1 MKIGFFSP
9 TINKIGG
16 GELVTLNMIRALKK
30 KDHKVVIYSSN
41 KINQSSIQNFLG
53 EKINYYEEII
63 IGPNCLDPYSLE
75 NIYPNLL
82 KSFIFKHKCDFLIDT
97 FSDAVFPW
105 SNAVYFQKNERAKR
119 LPKNMKGLFFIPYKA
134 YLNNFK
140 NQKRAENVTLMA
152 CSQFAARS
160 IQRSSGQKVNVL
172 YPPVSD
178 FFKLKSGGNMKSDM
192 VATVSRI
199 SSDKRP
205 ESIASIAKLS
215 QRDLSFVII
224 GSCRSV
230 NELTVLRKL
239 KDDIRQLGIEK
250 KVKLLI
256 NVSKEKQREILQKAK
271 IYLHPHVPYEGFG
284 ISVVEAMSAGC
295 VPIVPDTGGLKE
307 IVPKRLR
314 YSNVNEAA
322 FLVEKTL
329 DNWSSSQA
337 IESKNSAE
345 KFNQDRFCEEF
356 ISLMKF

>member
-30 KDHKVVIYSSN
+30 KDHQVVIYSSN

-53 EKINYYEEII
+53 EKINYCEEVT
-63 IGPNCLDPYSLE
+63 IGPNILDPYALE

-82 KSFIFKHKCDFLIDT
+82 KSFFFKHKCDFLIDT

-105 SNAVYFQKNERAKR
+105 SNAVYFQKNERAER
-119 LPKNMKGLFFIPYKA
+119 LPKNMKGLFFFPYKA
-134 YLNNFK
+134 YLSNFK
-140 NQKRAENVTLMA
+140 KQKRAENVTLMA
-152 CSQFAARS
+152 CSQFSARS
-160 IQRSSGQKVNVL
+160 IQKSSGQRVNVL

-178 FFKLKSGGNMKSDM
+178 YFKLKSGGIIKSDV
-192 VATVSRI
+192 VATVTRI
-199 SSDKRP
+199 SDDKRP

-215 QRDLSFVII
+215 HGNLSFIII

-230 NELTVLRKL
+230 SELTVLRKL
-239 KDDIRQLGIEK
+239 KKDIRELRVEK

-256 NVSKEKQREILQKAK
+256 NVSREKQREILQKAK
-271 IYLHPHVPYEGFG
+271 IYLHPHLPYEGFG

-295 VPIVPDTGGLKE
+295 VPIVPDTGGLRE
-307 IVPKRLR
+307 IVPQQLR
-314 YSNVNEAA
+314 YSNANEAA
-322 FLVEKTL
+322 FLVEKTFN
-329 DNWSSSQA
+329 NWSPSKA
-337 IESKNSAE
+337 VESVNSAE

-356 ISLMKF
+356 LSLMKF